1 MATNPQL
8 LAYSRLNTTDAA
20 PSSALSYLPD
30 FSSAA
35 AVTALVLIS
44 QLIAVALTL
53 AAPSG
58 GHGFFIEL
66 ARHSLLMLWM
76 ALASACV
83 LTALRPVL
91 GRQTTMVATAYAIGL
106 VLTTIALLSEAIFAF
121 GEYFA
126 QTRLLDSLALFPTAR
141 WEFLARNLALGALI
155 TVGVLR
161 YFYVTHQWRSQI
173 ERQAESRIAALQAR
187 IRPHFFFN
195 SMNTIAAL
203 TRSDPAAAEHAVE
216 DLADLFRASL
226 ANPSA
231 AISLAE
237 EIEVAQVYQRM
248 EEQRLGARLSVE
260 WQLAELPLE
269 IRIPGLTIQPLLENA
284 IYHGIEPRPEGG
296 TVKIVG
302 ALEPGMLTI
311 TVSNPLPVAGTAR
324 ESGHQLALNNIRE
337 RLDLAYA
344 GQARLDV
351 AHTEERYSVTIG
363 FPLGAERHG

>member
-1 MATNPQL
+1 MATNPQS
-8 LAYSRLNTTDAA
+8 LAHWRLNAVAA
-20 PSSALSYLPD
+20 RSSPALSYLPD

-35 AVTALVLIS
+35 AVTALVVIS
-44 QLIAVALTL
+44 QLVALALTL

-58 GHGFFIEL
+58 GRGFFVEL

-91 GRQTTMVATAYAIGL
+91 ARQTTAIATAYAIGL

-121 GEYFA
+121 GERFA
-126 QTRLLDSLALFPTAR
+126 QSRLLESMAFFPATR

-155 TVGVLR
+155 TVGALR
-161 YFYVTHQWRSQI
+161 YFYVAHQWRSQI

-226 ANPSA
+226 ANPDA
-231 AISLAE
+231 PVSLGD
-237 EIEVAQVYQRM
+237 EIELAQVYQRM
-248 EEQRLGARLSVE
+248 EEQRLGARLHVD
-260 WQLAELPLE
+260 WQLDELPLAT
-269 IRIPGLTIQPLLENA
+269 RIPGLTIQPLLENA
-284 IYHGIEPRPEGG
+284 IYHGIEPRHEGG
-296 TVKIVG
+296 TVTVAG
-302 ALEPGMLTI
+302 ALEGDMLTI
-311 TVSNPLPVAGTAR
+311 TVTNPLPAIPAAR

-337 RLDLAYA
+337 RLELAY
-344 GQARLDV
+344 GGRARLEV
-351 AHTEERYSVTIG
+351 THTDDRYSILIG
-363 FPLGAERHG
+363 FPLGAGGHG